1 MVRRGLRSV
10 ALGIALLVGTSHVA
24 AQPDAEPVV
33 VPPAVRTHVDAVY
46 PTSALSG
53 GQHADVTLL
62 VTVDAH
68 GRVTKVEV
76 AQSGGPVLDEAA
88 IVAVRQWTFAPATKG
103 GNPIAARV
111 RIPFHF
117 APPAP
122 PAPDVAPAPGHAPQG
137 TTVPPPGATQGVS
150 APSPISIDSHPPGPT
165 IQQPEE
171 VRIHGH
177 APPPSR
183 GIGDFN
189 MRIGALGA
197 VPRANASEM
206 LKLAPSILLTNDGGD
221 GHAEQIFLRGF
232 DAREGQDIELTVGGV
247 PINEAGNL
255 HGNGYA
261 DTHFIIPEVVT
272 SLRVIEGPFD
282 PHQGNF
288 AVAGSADYELGL
300 TKRGLTAKYTRGS
313 FNTERILLTW
323 GPKEESLHTFGAVE
337 LHRTDGYGQN
347 RDSSR
352 GSAIGQYEAQF
363 GKRGSYRITT
373 TAYSSTFH
381 SAGVLRNDDY
391 ESGRF
396 KFFDAY
402 NPSAPLGG
410 QTSRYSIAGDIETK
424 AGDTLLKQQLFIISR
439 GMRLTENFTG
449 YLLDVQ
455 TPIQPLHGQ
464 RGDRLDLA
472 VNETTIG
479 ARGSARWKTE
489 AFGLPQEL
497 ELGYFAR
504 GDAVTGTQYRIE
516 EATQHP
522 YRLNTDIEA
531 KVGDLGLFADTSL
544 RPLRWITVRG
554 GARADLF
561 SYDVLDKCA
570 AQSVAHP
577 SKTNPPGDTSCLSQQ
592 DFGKYREPVQRST
605 TASAAFMPR
614 ATVLFGP
621 FKKITMS
628 MSYGQGVRS
637 IDPIYVSQDTKT
649 PFARVDSYEA
659 GVAYFG
665 GTRDVELSVRSM
677 VFQTKVE
684 RDLIFSETAGRNVLG
699 GGTTRTGWIGAMRAT
714 GTFFDQSA
722 SLTTV
727 RSTFDDTHLLVPYVP
742 DLVMRSDTALF
753 HDMPF
758 KLAGQRVR
766 GVLGAGITYVG
777 HRALPYGQRSDT
789 IFTVD
794 SSASLGWDVFELGVA
809 ATNLLGRRYRLG
821 EYNYASD
828 FHTESQATLVP
839 SRHFSAGA
847 PRAFFVSLSATL
859 GGP

>member
-1 MVRRGLRSV
+1 MVRRTLRCGV
-10 ALGIALLVGTSHVA
+10 LGIAILLGA
-24 AQPDAEPVV
+24 PDANAQPDAEPVV

-53 GQHADVTLL
+53 GQHADVLLL

-68 GRVTKVEV
+68 GRVTKVEI

-103 GNPIAARV
+103 GNAIAARV

-122 PAPDVAPAPGHAPQG
+122 PAPDVAPTPGHAPQG

-150 APSPISIDSHPPGPT
+150 APSPISIYSHPPAPT
-165 IQQPEE
+165 IQQPDE

-189 MRIGALGA
+189 IRIGALGA
-197 VPRANASEM
+197 VPRANAAEM

-221 GHAEQIFLRGF
+221 GHAEQVFLRGF
-232 DAREGQDIELTVGGV
+232 DAREGQDIEFTVGGV

-313 FNTERILLTW
+313 FNTERMLLTW

-396 KFFDAY
+396 KFYDAY

-424 AGDTLLKQQLFIISR
+424 AGDTLLKQQLFVISR

-489 AFGLPQEL
+489 AFGQAQEL

-522 YRLNTDIEA
+522 YRQETDIDA
-531 KVGDLGLFADTSL
+531 KVGDLGLFVDTSL
-544 RPLRWITVRG
+544 RPLPWITVRG

-577 SKTNPPGDTSCLSQQ
+577 SRSNPPGDTSCLSQQ

-614 ATVLFGP
+614 ASVLFGP
-621 FKKITMS
+621 FQKMTMS
-628 MSYGQGVRS
+628 ISYGQGVRS
-637 IDPIYVSQDTKT
+637 IDPIYVSQDAKT

-659 GVAYFG
+659 GVAYVG

-699 GGTTRTGWIGAMRAT
+699 GGTTRTGWIGAVRAT
-714 GTFFDQSA
+714 GAFFDQSA
-722 SLTTV
+722 NITTV

-742 DLVMRSDTALF
+742 DLVLRSDTALF

-777 HRALPYGQRSDT
+777 HRALPYGERSDT

-794 SSASLGWDVFELGVA
+794 SSASLGWDVFELGLA

-839 SRHFSAGA
+839 ARHFSAGA